1 MRGSRRRRHLW
12 RGRERRRRRWRRR
25 ERRRRGRGRGRGRGR
40 PRPER
45 RDERRDASRAFLR
58 RRLPVHR
65 RRGVERVRRWRRGRR
80 GPGRTRKRPSDPR
93 EVRGVGTPG
102 ADAHFYLGARV
113 GGVRGGWRGG
123 GKDARRAAKG
133 KGRRCDVGVEGV
145 VGRGREGREGRE
157 ARVRSGLEQDVAE
170 PPGDARLGGFA
181 GARGGSVQARV
192 DAAKEERERG
202 RGDDDAATARR
213 ALRGARHG
221 SARARVCTTRVGG
234 TKRGESS
241 VSLGASRGTACAS
254 RTVSRE
260 TIRAPQGVQRAA
272 SARARRLSRSRG
284 LSRVVPFGSRDFGRP
299 SLPPRSG
306 ASDVSHSAGRTG
318 RTHHGPPPSPTSRPS
333 PASPHA
339 RLRLG
344 SLRVPRRAQGPRP
357 SGGERGVCRARALPR
372 GVRARSAGTSRR
384 PGGRGLGRRATSHP
398 VPRARVVRA
407 PDAV

>member
-1 MRGSRRRRHLW
+1 MERSRRRRHLR

-25 ERRRRGRGRGRGRGR
+25 ERRRRGRGRRQGRGRGR

-45 RDERRDASRAFLR
+45 RDERRDASRAFFR
-58 RRLPVHR
+58 GRLPVHR

-80 GPGRTRKRPSDPR
+80 GPGRTRKRPSDLR
-93 EVRGVGTPG
+93 EVRGVGAPG
-102 ADAHFYLGARV
+102 ADALFYLGARV

-157 ARVRSGLEQDVAE
+157 GRVRSGVEQDVAE

-272 SARARRLSRSRG
+272 SARAALVAVSRLVARRAVRQPRLRASFSTSPERG
-284 LSRVVPFGSRDFGRP
+284 VRRF
-299 SLPPRSG
+299 SLR
-306 ASDVSHSAGRTG
+306 
-318 RTHHGPPPSPTSRPS
+318 RTHRTDTPWSSSLANISPPSRFSPRAAPLGVPSRPAARTGPPPQRW
-333 PASPHA
+333 
-339 RLRLG
+339 
-344 SLRVPRRAQGPRP
+344 
-357 SGGERGVCRARALPR
+357 
-372 GVRARSAGTSRR
+372 
-384 PGGRGLGRRATSHP
+384 
-398 VPRARVVRA
+398 
-407 PDAV
+407 